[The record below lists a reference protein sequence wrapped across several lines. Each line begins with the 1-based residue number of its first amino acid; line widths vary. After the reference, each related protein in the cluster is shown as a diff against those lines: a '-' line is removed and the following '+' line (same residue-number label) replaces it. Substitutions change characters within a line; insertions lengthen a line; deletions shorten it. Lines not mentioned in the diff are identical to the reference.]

1 MGDSTTSSSPISNQ
15 VRMSMEID
23 SPQLGRNKHGKAKDK
38 DVEKSEKKRKRGAAD
53 EVKFRVAS
61 PRKKHRKNQQS
72 KPSTAHSK
80 STIPSQIEPVSP
92 FYKQTSSLYL
102 PLPPI
107 SQKHALQGICAEHVS
122 PLILTYY
129 PPFHGVIISYLN
141 ARLSTEPQTGP
152 SNPAYARA
160 IDEYA
165 SSFIWLTAD
174 FLIFRPQ
181 RNSVIEGF
189 VNLQSESTIGLL
201 CLNFFNASIE
211 RKRLPKE
218 WRWNP
223 GGMRGPWKKKSR
235 KAGNDTMSDS
245 DGMEVHNHDVE
256 EQTLEDAEGYFQDQ
270 AGKKIE
276 GLLRFRVKDVDTS
289 KSMDRETGFV
299 SIEGTMLSEGEEKQ
313 LQQQER
319 MRIPNMGRKQLGWQ
333 NEPSNAMTGAIVN
346 GYDGAMDSSNT
357 PSPKHRARY

>member
-1 MGDSTTSSSPISNQ
+1 
-15 VRMSMEID
+15 MSMEID
-23 SPQLGRNKHGKAKDK
+23 SPQLGRNKHGKAKDQ
-38 DVEKSEKKRKRGAAD
+38 DVEKSKKKRKRGAAD
-53 EVKFRVAS
+53 EVQSRLAS
-61 PRKKHRKNQQS
+61 PTKKHRTNQQT
-72 KPSTAHSK
+72 KTYTAHSK
-80 STIPSQIEPVSP
+80 SVVPSQIEPVSP

-141 ARLSTEPQTGP
+141 ARLSTDPQTEA

-181 RNSVIEGF
+181 KHSVIEGF

-223 GGMRGPWKKKSR
+223 GGTRGVRKRTLR

-245 DGMEVHNHDVE
+245 DGMELHNHDVD
-256 EQTLEDAEGYFQDQ
+256 EQTLEDAEGYFQDH

-289 KSMDRETGFV
+289 KSMDRETGFI

-313 LQQQER
+313 MQQQER
-319 MRIPNMGRKQLGWQ
+319 MRIPNMTRKQLGWQ

-346 GYDGAMDSSNT
+346 GYDGAMASNDT